1 MMALLAQLTLEDL
14 EETESRQKGKQRDD
28 APLSD
33 AELALRFFVED
44 AQATLSFQRDRALA
58 LSLQGDVD
66 VPNVGGFQ
74 ARQAPPV
81 VRPPPP
87 PLPPR
92 RANATAPT
100 LAPNET
106 TTGAASWGSW
116 FYGIVASLGFNLEEQ
131 AKSSQ
136 PSQSQSQLAPS
147 SSRGQNCVACQD
159 PIRGTALRAPC
170 GHHYDI
176 DCIKDLFEASTRDE
190 SLYPPR
196 CCRASI
202 PLTLVRSRLGE
213 PLLRRFEEKGAEFG
227 TQRRVY
233 CGQQTCSRF
242 LGPQEV
248 VHTGWFATKVKPSVL
263 VCTAPPGCGARTCSG
278 CKVLVTAN
286 THLCTDD
293 ASDRA
298 LLALGAQQG
307 WSRCPGCSR
316 MIELNLGCYH
326 MTCLCKTEFCYLCR
340 ARWKTCACPQWDE
353 RRLYAAAEAR
363 VDGQRPDVRRVPAP
377 RAAAVATNPVRAPV
391 QEERRVRQVDPPRPA
406 VAAPR
411 RPANANANTG
421 ENRLSQ
427 ANLRLLEA
435 RTAQESRD
443 RVERER
449 VLAAETAR
457 RVEAEQRRVQLVRE
471 AERARLVREAMEDLR
486 ENHEC
491 AHTKWKYRRGG
502 GKCQTC
508 FHNLPNYLF
517 RCTGCQILA
526 CNRCRR
532 NRL

>member
-1 MMALLAQLTLEDL
+1 
-14 EETESRQKGKQRDD
+14 
-28 APLSD
+28 
-33 AELALRFFVED
+33 
-44 AQATLSFQRDRALA
+44 
-58 LSLQGDVD
+58 
-66 VPNVGGFQ
+66 
-74 ARQAPPV
+74 
-81 VRPPPP
+81 
-87 PLPPR
+87 
-92 RANATAPT
+92 
-100 LAPNET
+100 
-106 TTGAASWGSW
+106 
-116 FYGIVASLGFNLEEQ
+116 
-131 AKSSQ
+131 
-136 PSQSQSQLAPS
+136 
-147 SSRGQNCVACQD
+147 CVACQD
-159 PIRGTALRAPC
+159 PIRGIALRAPC

-196 CCRASI
+196 CCRTPIS
-202 PLTLVRSRLGE
+202 LTLVRPHLGE
-213 PLLRRFEEKGAEFG
+213 LLLRRFEEKGAEFG
-227 TQRRVY
+227 TQKRVY

-248 VHTGWFATKVKPSVL
+248 VRTGWFATKVKPSVL

-363 VDGQRPDVRRVPAP
+363 VDGQRPDVRRAQAP
-377 RAAAVATNPVRAPV
+377 RAA
-391 QEERRVRQVDPPRPA
+391 DPFP
-406 VAAPR
+406 
-411 RPANANANTG
+411 
-421 ENRLSQ
+421 
-427 ANLRLLEA
+427 
-435 RTAQESRD
+435 
-443 RVERER
+443 
-449 VLAAETAR
+449 
-457 RVEAEQRRVQLVRE
+457 
-471 AERARLVREAMEDLR
+471 RLVREAMEDLR

-491 AHTKWKYRRGG
+491 AHTKWKYRHGG

-508 FHNLPNYLF
+508 FHNLPLYLF
-517 RCTGCQILA
+517 RCTGCQILS